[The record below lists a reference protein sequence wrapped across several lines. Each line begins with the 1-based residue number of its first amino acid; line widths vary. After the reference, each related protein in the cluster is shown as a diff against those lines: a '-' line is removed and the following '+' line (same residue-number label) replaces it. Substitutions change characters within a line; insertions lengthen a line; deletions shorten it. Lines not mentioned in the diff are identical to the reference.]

1 MPAFIKTVDDIVV
14 EASVGDFAPDE
25 TFAEAEDAIITA
37 LLAGPPAPGWSLMA
51 STLQWVDQR
60 TLDMAKAAKRAEI
73 NAARNRANTSSFT
86 FGGKQI
92 AADELSQRDIDKVAL
107 KVARS
112 GQLPADFPGAWKA
125 VDNTYVPIPD
135 VATWDAFMD
144 ALIAQGTANFT
155 RAQTRK
161 AAIEV
166 ATTVGE
172 VDAVVW

>member
-1 MPAFIKTVDDIVV
+1 MNKSYFIIGSDGYVSQLVATSGGEVPDGVVGVPANLPVQP
-14 EASVGDFAPDE
+14 SPWHRLHWG
-25 TFAEAEDAIITA
+25 
-37 LLAGPPAPGWSLMA
+37 
-51 STLQWVDQR
+51 TLQWVDQR

-73 NAARNRANTSSFT
+73 NAARNAANTSTFT

-92 AADELSQRDIDKVAL
+92 AADGLSQRDIDKVAL

-144 ALIAQGTANFT
+144 AMIAQGTANFT
-155 RAQTRK
+155 RAQARK
-161 AAIEV
+161 AAIES

-172 VDAVVW
+172 VDTVVW